1 MTSECA
7 GAVAIYYGVRSS
19 VKTLNE
25 INRISARR
33 ARRYNQQDYN
43 ASVLEVLRFIAQV
56 SLKAIRGEVAIY
68 YGVPRA

>member
-43 ASVLEVLRFIAQV
+43 VYVLEVFRFSGSAAV
-56 SLKAIRGEVAIY
+56 VIY
-68 YGVPRA
+68 YGVPRTSATS